1 MDHVE
6 ECPSY
11 YVDCWGTICDCDYMH
26 ICMCRELLA
35 CEERVRSEEQQRIE
49 AALKFVGQ
57 HDAAW
62 ELAVR
67 DRALRDAREAVE
79 AVNWF
84 NDEGKMLSAVVAT
97 ANSISAIDAL
107 RKGNQP

>member
-11 YVDCWGTICDCDYMH
+11 YVDCLGTICDCDYEH

-35 CEERVRSEEQQRIE
+35 CEQRVLNEYRKAHDGISERYFQQIWND
-49 AALKFVGQ
+49 AL
-57 HDAAW
+57 DA
-62 ELAVR
+62 
-67 DRALRDAREAVE
+67 AREAVKGI
-79 AVNWF
+79 NWF
-84 NDEGKMLSAVVAT
+84 SDEGKMLSAVVAT